1 MARINIMSSTKSITV
16 VLILFSLLVPLF
28 PGIAVAAGR
37 PALTWNFSDSQ
48 VTSDTP
54 LLASFVFNGLPTGSI
69 VTFERGFGTASF
81 LRPVARYSASGAGS
95 MQITL
100 PSVPLG
106 FYHYKVLVS
115 TSAGRVILQ
124 TSLKPLYSYGTI
136 PFSSL
141 CGATNASVGGSGCG
155 LNTVQVGANL
165 FTYDLEGNF
174 SGYQP
179 PNYATLIMFPANT
192 CRSITLNFALSE
204 TNTQPTDTAYIQI
217 IQTTLD
223 PEQASTPQGT
233 VGTLVA
239 NLDGGPWYLQ
249 NSAINGDNVYYNG
262 SASCWTA
269 SGVN

>member
-1 MARINIMSSTKSITV
+1 
-16 VLILFSLLVPLF
+16 
-28 PGIAVAAGR
+28 
-37 PALTWNFSDSQ
+37 
-48 VTSDTP
+48 
-54 LLASFVFNGLPTGSI
+54 
-69 VTFERGFGTASF
+69 
-81 LRPVARYSASGAGS
+81 

-174 SGYQP
+174 SRYQ
-179 PNYATLIMFPANT
+179 TSKL
-192 CRSITLNFALSE
+192 C
-204 TNTQPTDTAYIQI
+204 
-217 IQTTLD
+217 
-223 PEQASTPQGT
+223 
-233 VGTLVA
+233 
-239 NLDGGPWYLQ
+239 NLDYVPG
-249 NSAINGDNVYYNG
+249 
-262 SASCWTA
+262 
-269 SGVN
+269 